1 MRNADDSESE
11 NDGDEEAA
19 LTGNAQDGLSI
30 EYKGSTSTLRT
41 SADIAAWIAE
51 RKRKYPTAAR
61 RETARREAEEKRK
74 KFEAQRKARQEAAQ
88 AARVKGHKEHP
99 GLGHKRSN
107 VAHRVDRD
115 AGSQSTKHTKTSLK
129 SHTSRDPAGNAPEAA
144 ATLGAHGSQKRGKK
158 GDGADA
164 AALDSD
170 PDSPL
175 SSDSDATSSSGS
187 DTDEDTAPD
196 ISSSKTEIDPI
207 APEQTTKERQVCQ
220 FFAKHGHCKW
230 GSRCKHR
237 HENVKATRAPK
248 GKIGPASTKRKGLWQ
263 VMVEKEQE
271 EESKKVLHAIV
282 ALGKQG
288 LLDEPT

>member
-19 LTGNAQDGLSI
+19 LTGNAQNGLSI

-41 SADIAAWIAE
+41 PADIAAWIAE
-51 RKRKYPTAAR
+51 RKRKYPTAAK

-74 KFEAQRKARQEAAQ
+74 KFEAQRKARQEAVQ

-99 GLGHKRSN
+99 GKGHQRPIL
-107 VAHRVDRD
+107 VDRVDRD
-115 AGSQSTKHTKTSLK
+115 AGSQSTKHTKMSAK
-129 SHTSRDPAGNAPEAA
+129 SQTSRDPAGNALEAA
-144 ATLGAHGSQKRGKK
+144 ATLGAHGGQRRERK
-158 GDGADA
+158 GDRLGTAV
-164 AALDSD
+164 LDSNS
-170 PDSPL
+170 DSPF
-175 SSDSDATSSSGS
+175 SSDSNATSSCGS

-196 ISSSKTEIDPI
+196 ISSSKTETDPI
-207 APEQTTKERQVCQ
+207 AAEQTTKERQVCQ

-248 GKIGPASTKRKGLWQ
+248 GKTGPVSTKRKGLWQ